1 MIVSIAE
8 IRSVQP
14 YSTKPTHK
22 HTKRKNN
29 KQQILQEKTEK
40 EIGKATVMKKK
51 KKKKNYWKMEE
62 KE

>member
-22 HTKRKNN
+22 HKKNNNNNN
-29 KQQILQEKTEK
+29 KQQKLQEKTEK

-51 KKKKNYWKMEE
+51 NYWKMEE